1 MARSTALM
9 RAWSS
14 ELASVIGSALLLAA
28 LVVVLL
34 VYNDQPI
41 FTWHAITL
49 NAIVSVLSTASKTA
63 LLFAVT
69 ELVSQWK
76 WILFTDRS
84 RPLMDFERIDSASRG
99 AFGSLKLMW
108 NCKET

>member
-1 MARSTALM
+1 M
-9 RAWSS
+9 RAWSC
-14 ELASVIGSALLLAA
+14 ELASVTGSAFLLLA
-28 LVVVLL
+28 LVAVLL
-34 VYNDQPI
+34 VYDGQPI
-41 FTWHAITL
+41 FTWHGITL
-49 NAIVSVLSTASKTA
+49 NAIVSILSTASKTA
-63 LLFAVT
+63 LLFAIT